1 MFEPSRDESGGGEKE
16 RAPTSC
22 LAGAE
27 VHTLW
32 LDGQGDEGVRVPIQL
47 VCIDN
52 ARVARRFPHKQ
63 ERARDGRRC
72 PY

>member
-1 MFEPSRDESGGGEKE
+1 VRKKEPRRHVSPGLKG
-16 RAPTSC
+16 
-22 LAGAE
+22 AGA
-27 VHTLW
+27 
-32 LDGQGDEGVRVPIQL
+32 DRGEGGMGSLQL

-52 ARVARRFPHKQ
+52 ARVVKRFPHKQ